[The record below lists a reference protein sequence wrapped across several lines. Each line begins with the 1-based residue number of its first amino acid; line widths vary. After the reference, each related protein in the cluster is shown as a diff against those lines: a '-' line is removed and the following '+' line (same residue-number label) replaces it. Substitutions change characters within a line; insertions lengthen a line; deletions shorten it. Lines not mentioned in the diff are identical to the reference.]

1 LNARSGAAGRAC
13 HLGLGWAS
21 EDPEMFV
28 IVNDLVREQAGKD
41 LEVLFFDLMRI
52 TSQLVV

>member
-1 LNARSGAAGRAC
+1 
-13 HLGLGWAS
+13 
-21 EDPEMFV
+21 MFV